1 MTAGRGPAR
10 AGKTI
15 AESLLS
21 LRDLAPRLVSA
32 IVLAGAALAT
42 LWKGGDFFVVFWL
55 LAALAVQWEW
65 QSLIDAPRPT
75 ARLALGWA
83 LTIVLAFAARHRA
96 FDISG
101 STLIIGIVALGWLAG
116 PGKRAWGAFG
126 IVYAGALVMSVI
138 ALRLS
143 LNGFEAIIWL
153 FAVVWGTDVGAY
165 FGGRLIGG
173 PKLWPSV
180 SPSKTW
186 AGFLVGVSCG
196 AMAGLLAL
204 AAVGGLAVGSWP
216 GVVAMG
222 FACAIIS
229 QCGDLFES
237 GIKRHFRAKDSGSL
251 IPGHGGFM
259 DRLDGFI
266 AAAVF
271 AAVVGTARV
280 GPLEVAIGVLRW

>member
-1 MTAGRGPAR
+1 MEGRDAPAR
-10 AGKTI
+10 AGAT
-15 AESLLS
+15 LLS
-21 LRDLAPRLVSA
+21 RILEMRDFAPRLVSA
-32 IVLAGAALAT
+32 LVLAGAALGA
-42 LWKGGDFFVVFWL
+42 LWRGGDFFVVFWL
-55 LAALAVQWEW
+55 VAALAVQWEW
-65 QSLIDAPRPT
+65 QTLIHAPRLAVRLVMGFAITT
-75 ARLALGWA
+75 A
-83 LTIVLAFAARHRA
+83 LAFAARHRA
-96 FDISG
+96 FDVAGYALISG
-101 STLIIGIVALGWLAG
+101 VFAMAWLAG

-126 IVYAGALVMSVI
+126 IVYAGALVMSVV

-173 PKLWPSV
+173 PKLWPRV

-186 AGFLVGVSCG
+186 SGFLIGVTTG
-196 AMAGLLAL
+196 AVAGLVAL
-204 AAVGGLAVGSWP
+204 RMVGGLAPGSML

-222 FACAIIS
+222 YACAVIS
-229 QCGDLFES
+229 QGGDLFES

-271 AAVVGTARV
+271 AAVVGVTRV